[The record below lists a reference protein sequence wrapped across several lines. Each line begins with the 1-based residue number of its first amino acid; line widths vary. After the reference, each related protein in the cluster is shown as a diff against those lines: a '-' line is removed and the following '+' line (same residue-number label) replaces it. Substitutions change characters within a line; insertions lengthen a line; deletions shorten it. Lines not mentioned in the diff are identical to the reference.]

1 MYNELTHHEWN
12 HIHGYRFLQETPHYL
27 VTKGRHDEARD
38 VFQTMARMNQAPYD
52 ETMVENLKDEEKVAV
67 KEKVISIFRAPIVL
81 KRTAVFFLL
90 WYVLLHSVTFCCL
103 SALFM

>member
-1 MYNELTHHEWN
+1 M
-12 HIHGYRFLQETPHYL
+12 
-27 VTKGRHDEARD
+27 TKGRHDEARE

-90 WYVLLHSVTFCCL
+90 WFVSLHSVVCL
-103 SALFM
+103 HFSCECV